1 MTGIKHYK
9 MLIDGAWVG
18 ASDGKAFESVN
29 PTTGQVWAMIP
40 EASAEDVDRAVR
52 AADRAFSTGAWPAMT
67 PTQRGQC
74 LRRLGDLLA
83 DTSEALGTVETTDTG
98 KMLKETRWQAK
109 YIAEF
114 FHFFAGCADKIHGET
129 LPIDKSDMMVF
140 TRREPLGVIAA
151 VVPWNSQ
158 LFLSAVKIGPAL
170 AAGNTVVLK
179 LSEHASAAMLEFGEL
194 IALAGIPPGVVNI
207 ITGHGDPCGKVLTSH
222 KLVARVSFTG
232 GLGAARQIIHN
243 SANNFAQVSL
253 ELGGKS
259 PIVVFE
265 DANLESA
272 VNGALSGIF
281 GASGQS
287 CVAGSRLLL
296 QDTIAD
302 AFLDQMVAMTGR
314 IKIGDPLA
322 DDTEMGPICTQG
334 QLDCIER
341 EVARAVTEGGRLL
354 CGGRRVEGLAGR
366 FYHPTIIE
374 CPSPDLHIVDTEM
387 FGPVLSVLRFKDEAD
402 AVRLANHT
410 ELGLAAGVFTRDGAR
425 QLRMVKAIKAGI
437 VWVNTYRVVSPIAEF
452 GGMKNSGYGRESG
465 LQAVYDYTRPK
476 TAWINTSDEPLG
488 NQFVAR

>member
-1 MTGIKHYK
+1 MTELRQYR

-18 ASDGKAFESVN
+18 ASDGNTFESVN
-29 PTTGQVWAMIP
+29 PTTGRVWAMIP
-40 EASAEDVDRAVR
+40 EATADDVDRAVR
-52 AADRAFSTGAWPAMT
+52 AADRAFSAGPWPAMT

-83 DTSEALGTVETTDTG
+83 TKSEALGTVETTDTG

-129 LPIDKSDMMVF
+129 LPIDKADMMVF

-151 VVPWNSQ
+151 IVPWNSQ

-179 LSEHASAAMLEFGEL
+179 LSEHASAVMLEFGEL
-194 IALAGIPPGVVNI
+194 IAEAGIPPGVVNI

-232 GLGAARQIIHN
+232 GPGAARQIIHN

-259 PIVVFE
+259 PVVVFD
-265 DANLESA
+265 DAHFDSA
-272 VNGALSGIF
+272 VNGALSAIF

-302 AFLDQMVAMTGR
+302 AFLQRMVAMAGQ

-341 EVARAVTEGGRLL
+341 EVARALAEGGRLL
-354 CGGRRVEGLAGR
+354 CGGRRVAGLAGR

-374 CPSPDLHIVDTEM
+374 CPSPDLHILDTEM
-387 FGPVLSVLRFKDEAD
+387 FGPVLSVLRFTDEAD

-410 ELGLAAGVFTRDGAR
+410 EHGLAAGVFTRDGAR

-488 NQFVAR
+488 SQFVAR